1 MSTSQDE
8 VSLRDLYLI
17 VRRGLPLIIIVALF
31 VGLVT
36 FAVTSFVP
44 KTFRA
49 SAVIQITPFLID
61 PPNGDGLA
69 YNPRGIGDD
78 HLAYNPRGTVTFD
91 GYSSLAGSIA
101 VLRTSLDA
109 IEDASITMSTF
120 SRNSDV
126 VELVGPQHPGQ
137 DAPLMVEHSV
147 RGNDPETTAA
157 LTEAWALTTLEQVQ
171 ASQIADLE
179 SLRTTTTVELE
190 RRKSSLQL
198 AEDSWEAF
206 MAGDE
211 RGILQGRLEA
221 LTTRIAA
228 AGDRIDE
235 LDRDMSR
242 ISARQAFLSSQ
253 LADGSSDGTTSGVN
267 QLDALTTAGFISEQI
282 ASQLRILL
290 EDRPNLAEGLEANL
304 LTVMLRAELQ
314 EDMIR
319 LISHQA
325 ERVFLEQQLASY
337 KTRAETLRGQIAQ
350 IETQAVRLER
360 ELLAARQAY
369 QDVAHLEP
377 LIAFASEL
385 SLSSGR
391 LLRSAAVPEN
401 PVAPRRFPTTVVA
414 TLIAGFLTLL
424 FVFIREAISEPVS
437 QDGGSGQDSS
447 STLAESRQSGGISRA

>member
-1 MSTSQDE
+1 
-8 VSLRDLYLI
+8 
-17 VRRGLPLIIIVALF
+17 
-31 VGLVT
+31 
-36 FAVTSFVP
+36 
-44 KTFRA
+44 
-49 SAVIQITPFLID
+49 
-61 PPNGDGLA
+61 
-69 YNPRGIGDD
+69 
-78 HLAYNPRGTVTFD
+78 
-91 GYSSLAGSIA
+91 
-101 VLRTSLDA
+101 
-109 IEDASITMSTF
+109 
-120 SRNSDV
+120 
-126 VELVGPQHPGQ
+126 
-137 DAPLMVEHSV
+137 MVEHSV

-157 LTEAWALTTLEQVQ
+157 LAEAWALTTLEHVQ

-179 SLRTTTTVELE
+179 SLRTTTTAELE

-198 AEDSWEAF
+198 TEDSWEAF

-211 RGILQGRLEA
+211 RGILRGRLKA

-228 AGDRIDE
+228 AGDRIDA
-235 LDRDMSR
+235 LDHDMSR

-314 EDMIR
+314 EDTIR

-337 KTRAETLRGQIAQ
+337 ETRAETLRGQIAQ
-350 IETQAVRLER
+350 IETQAVRLRR
-360 ELLAARQAY
+360 ELLAAGQAY

-401 PVAPRRFPTTVVA
+401 PVALRRFPTTVVA

-447 STLAESRQSGGISRA
+447 STLAESRQSGGTSRA

>member
-1 MSTSQDE
+1 M
-8 VSLRDLYLI
+8 
-17 VRRGLPLIIIVALF
+17 
-31 VGLVT
+31 
-36 FAVTSFVP
+36 
-44 KTFRA
+44 
-49 SAVIQITPFLID
+49 
-61 PPNGDGLA
+61 
-69 YNPRGIGDD
+69 
-78 HLAYNPRGTVTFD
+78 TFD

-137 DAPLMVEHSV
+137 DAPLVVEHSV

-171 ASQIADLE
+171 ASRIADLE
-179 SLRTTTTVELE
+179 SLRTTTTAELE

-350 IETQAVRLER
+350 IETQAVRLR
-360 ELLAARQAY
+360 AGAPCRQT
-369 QDVAHLEP
+369 
-377 LIAFASEL
+377 
-385 SLSSGR
+385 SLSR
-391 LLRSAAVPEN
+391 RSSSRTFNRV
-401 PVAPRRFPTTVVA
+401 RKR
-414 TLIAGFLTLL
+414 
-424 FVFIREAISEPVS
+424 AISLVRPSVEKRCRAGKS
-437 QDGGSGQDSS
+437 GSP
-447 STLAESRQSGGISRA
+447 APISYHGCCHLDRGFPYTIIRFHS